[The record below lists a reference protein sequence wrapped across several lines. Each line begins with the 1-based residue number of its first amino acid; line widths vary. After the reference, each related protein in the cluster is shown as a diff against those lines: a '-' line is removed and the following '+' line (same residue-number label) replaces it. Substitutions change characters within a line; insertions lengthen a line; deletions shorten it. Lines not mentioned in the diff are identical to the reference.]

1 MINHKKLADSTLLAK
16 KKPELI
22 EYIRTL
28 ENNFINVD
36 RENDRIYLI
45 NMEMRKLLTAEQIDA
60 IIEEVNKKYYRE

>member
-45 NMEMRKLLTAEQIDA
+45 NVKMSKLLTAEQVDK
-60 IIEEVNKKYYRE
+60 IIAEVNKEYYSE